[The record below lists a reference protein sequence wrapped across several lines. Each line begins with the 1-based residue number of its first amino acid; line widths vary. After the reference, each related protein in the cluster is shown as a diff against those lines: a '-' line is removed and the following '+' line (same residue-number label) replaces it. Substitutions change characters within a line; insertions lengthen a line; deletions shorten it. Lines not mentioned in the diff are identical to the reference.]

1 MRQFVVIGCGR
12 FGQSLAETLFDM
24 GYDVLAIDKS
34 AERIQE
40 VSTHVTH
47 AVQADA
53 LEENNLRSLGIS
65 NFDVAVV
72 TIGSNM
78 QASIMATLL
87 TKELGVKTVIAKAQ
101 NELHGKVL
109 EKIGADR
116 VVYPEQDMGIRVA
129 RNLVS
134 TNILDIIE
142 FAPDYSIVEVAT
154 MDDWVGKSLKDL
166 KLPNKYGITVI
177 AIKGGETINISPY
190 AEDIIKEGDVLIV
203 IGQNKALK
211 NLERKV

>member
-34 AERIQE
+34 ADRIQE
-40 VSTHVTH
+40 VSNHVTH

-53 LEENNLRSLGIS
+53 LEENTLRSLGIS
-65 NFDVAVV
+65 NFDVGIV

-87 TKELGVKTVIAKAQ
+87 TKELGVKLVIAKAQ

-116 VVYPEQDMGIRVA
+116 VVYPERDMGVRVA
-129 RNLVS
+129 RNLIS
-134 TNILDIIE
+134 SNILDFIE
-142 FAPDYSIVEVAT
+142 FAPDYSIVEVAA
-154 MDDWVGKSLKDL
+154 MEEWFGKSLKDL
-166 KLPNKYGITVI
+166 RLPNKYGITVI
-177 AIKGGETINISPY
+177 AIKSEETINISPY
-190 AEDIIKEGDVLIV
+190 AEDLIQTGDVLIV

-211 NLERKV
+211 NLERKL

>member
-1 MRQFVVIGCGR
+1 VRQFVVIGCGR

-129 RNLVS
+129 RNLIS

-154 MDDWVGKSLKDL
+154 MDDWVGRSLKDL

>member
-129 RNLVS
+129 RNLIS

-154 MDDWVGKSLKDL
+154 MDDWVGRSLKDL

>member
-1 MRQFVVIGCGR
+1 VRQFVVIGCGR

-129 RNLVS
+129 RNLIS

>member
-129 RNLVS
+129 RNLIS